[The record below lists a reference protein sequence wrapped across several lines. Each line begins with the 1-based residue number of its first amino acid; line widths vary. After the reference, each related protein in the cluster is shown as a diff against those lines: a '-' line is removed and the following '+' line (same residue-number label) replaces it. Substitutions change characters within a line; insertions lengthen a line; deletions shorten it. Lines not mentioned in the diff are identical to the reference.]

1 MKLRKLQKASLMSAV
16 YWLFKTWNFVKI
28 FFFIFPSYTSFR
40 GAPLVQQMCYLA
52 RKDDMEEKLKGKE
65 KKKGKGR
72 RGRFQNILLQWV
84 GSTLLAQE
92 FPPKRQRVQ
101 GHQSGNPYPLS
112 HSHIWQAG
120 LVVGGRISETS
131 WASISEKKKV
141 MHPKRPPAKAILWVK
156 CRLPTPAPPGETPPS
171 YTKHACGMTPCGMFS
186 SRWRWENK
194 GRLKAQGGQSRSPA
208 EYRARGAQVPLRP
221 ESGLEEM
228 LGSNASA
235 RPHGGVSQRRFPSTR
250 SRSPLE
256 ELCDFFLS
264 LF

>member
-1 MKLRKLQKASLMSAV
+1 
-16 YWLFKTWNFVKI
+16 
-28 FFFIFPSYTSFR
+28 
-40 GAPLVQQMCYLA
+40 
-52 RKDDMEEKLKGKE
+52 
-65 KKKGKGR
+65 
-72 RGRFQNILLQWV
+72 
-84 GSTLLAQE
+84 
-92 FPPKRQRVQ
+92 
-101 GHQSGNPYPLS
+101 
-112 HSHIWQAG
+112 
-120 LVVGGRISETS
+120 
-131 WASISEKKKV
+131 

-156 CRLPTPAPPGETPPS
+156 CRLPTPAPPGETPAS

-250 SRSPLE
+250 SRSPLGVVR
-256 ELCDFFLS
+256 LLSLLVLKIQFLS
-264 LF
+264 LQNILKTLLSLLQNVKHLS